1 MLTHSIAGGTGS
13 GLGSYLLERLS
24 DHFPKKLLHT
34 YSVFPGDGDVVVQP
48 YNNLLATKRLVE
60 HADSVIMVDNLALH
74 KLVEDNMELSE
85 ASFRQTN
92 QLVST
97 SRSIPLVSAKQTPF
111 KVSTV
116 MAASTTTLR
125 YPGYM
130 NNDLVGLVSS
140 LIPTPRCHFLMTAY
154 TPFTGDDI
162 DKVSDGEFVHYE
174 YSAHG
179 YICPLR
185 ESPSDER
192 QC

>member
-1 MLTHSIAGGTGS
+1 MHDIGSSLTAFQGFMMTHSIAGGTGS

-92 QLVST
+92 QLVSKGWMGKRRALINFRYR
-97 SRSIPLVSAKQTPF
+97 RSWR
-111 KVSTV
+111 
-116 MAASTTTLR
+116 LR
-125 YPGYM
+125 RRRFGIR
-130 NNDLVGLVSS
+130 D
-140 LIPTPRCHFLMTAY
+140 T
-154 TPFTGDDI
+154 
-162 DKVSDGEFVHYE
+162 
-174 YSAHG
+174 
-179 YICPLR
+179 
-185 ESPSDER
+185 
-192 QC
+192 

>member
-1 MLTHSIAGGTGS
+1 MELINREADGSDSLEVSLHERCRVDLTILQGFMMTHSIAGGTGS

-92 QLVST
+92 QLVRW
-97 SRSIPLVSAKQTPF
+97 SRIATDDPLNARRYRRSWRLQQRHFDIPDT
-111 KVSTV
+111 
-116 MAASTTTLR
+116 
-125 YPGYM
+125 
-130 NNDLVGLVSS
+130 
-140 LIPTPRCHFLMTAY
+140 
-154 TPFTGDDI
+154 
-162 DKVSDGEFVHYE
+162 
-174 YSAHG
+174 
-179 YICPLR
+179 
-185 ESPSDER
+185 
-192 QC
+192 

>member
-1 MLTHSIAGGTGS
+1 MKGFMLTHSIAGGTGS

-92 QLVST
+92 QLVSVLCDPVPG
-97 SRSIPLVSAKQTPF
+97 RGC
-111 KVSTV
+111 ST
-116 MAASTTTLR
+116 LCGR
-125 YPGYM
+125 
-130 NNDLVGLVSS
+130 
-140 LIPTPRCHFLMTAY
+140 
-154 TPFTGDDI
+154 
-162 DKVSDGEFVHYE
+162 
-174 YSAHG
+174 
-179 YICPLR
+179 
-185 ESPSDER
+185 
-192 QC
+192 

>member
-1 MLTHSIAGGTGS
+1 MTHSIAGGTGS

-92 QLVST
+92 QLVCRSWCVADMRLNVCR
-97 SRSIPLVSAKQTPF
+97 SRRLWRLQQR
-111 KVSTV
+111 
-116 MAASTTTLR
+116 R
-125 YPGYM
+125 Y
-130 NNDLVGLVSS
+130 
-140 LIPTPRCHFLMTAY
+140 
-154 TPFTGDDI
+154 DI
-162 DKVSDGEFVHYE
+162 LDT
-174 YSAHG
+174 
-179 YICPLR
+179 
-185 ESPSDER
+185 
-192 QC
+192 

>member
-92 QLVST
+92 QLVSIACIMWL
-97 SRSIPLVSAKQTPF
+97 SSVLSKAR
-111 KVSTV
+111 
-116 MAASTTTLR
+116 LR
-125 YPGYM
+125 YLRSWQPQR
-130 NNDLVGLVSS
+130 
-140 LIPTPRCHFLMTAY
+140 P
-154 TPFTGDDI
+154 PFDI
-162 DKVSDGEFVHYE
+162 Q
-174 YSAHG
+174 A
-179 YICPLR
+179 I
-185 ESPSDER
+185 
-192 QC
+192 